1 MNIVNHK
8 WRRRFLL
15 TIFLGVWGGWSMP
28 AEAVL
33 DRARSAGLMPHK
45 ALYDVRLSA
54 KKSGSNIS
62 NISGTM
68 FYEWQPSCDAW
79 VSTHRFDM
87 VYEYPEVPAV
97 RITSDFSTYES
108 FDGATFTFTM
118 QRKRG
123 GILYEEIRGSSVKAE
138 GKDYPDEAV
147 YSIPRDVSFHL
158 PEGTLFPM
166 AHTLSVLEKIKQ
178 GTKFYNAT
186 IFDGSDEEGPV
197 DVNSFIGKA
206 KMYTPPEEY
215 APYIDKDLIAA
226 QGWNMHFAFF
236 PLNNFEEIA
245 DYEMSLVV
253 HENGVITDMEVNYK
267 DFSVTQTLRAL
278 EPLKSTCAS
287 EGYDNAE

>member
-1 MNIVNHK
+1 
-8 WRRRFLL
+8 
-15 TIFLGVWGGWSMP
+15 MP
-28 AEAVL
+28 AAAAVL
-33 DRARSAGLMPHK
+33 DRARSAGVMPHK

-54 KKSGSNIS
+54 KKSDSNIS

-87 VYEYPEVPAV
+87 TYEYPEVPPV

-108 FDGATFTFTM
+108 FDGGTFNFTM

-123 GILYEEIRGSSVKAE
+123 GILYEEIRGGAKVGE
-138 GKDYPDEAV
+138 GKDYPVDAV
-147 YSIPRDVSFHL
+147 YSIPKDLSFHL

-178 GTKFYNAT
+178 GKRFYNAT
-186 IFDGSDEEGPV
+186 IFDGSDEQGPV

-206 KMYTPPEEY
+206 AAYSPPEEY
-215 APYIDKDLIAA
+215 AQYIDKDLIAA
-226 QGWNMHFAFF
+226 QGWNMRLAFF

-278 EPLKSTCAS
+278 EPLESTCGTEENDS
-287 EGYDNAE
+287 TKEH